1 MALLEF
7 TNLNK
12 HCNLRTRIIHSKG
25 AFGVNPKG
33 LGSFIHVNTFKY
45 EYNHP
50 VLPPNL
56 FVLNGKKYLM
66 PYWRE
71 VDINTEISDVFWN
84 RPVKKQTEVINHKF
98 LSSKGDVTYN
108 TKETIFPNG
117 EVKYSCNCPGH
128 YRAFDRRC
136 KHIKELEKNV

>member
-12 HCNLRTRIIHSKG
+12 HGNLRTRIIHSKG
-25 AFGVNPKG
+25 AFGVNPKN
-33 LGSFIHVNTFKY
+33 LGSFVHVNLFKY

-50 VLPPNL
+50 IFPPTL

-71 VDINTEISDVFWN
+71 VDIDTEISDIFWN
-84 RPVKKQTEVINHKF
+84 RPIKKQTEVINHKF
-98 LSSKGDVTYN
+98 LSSKGDVSYN

-117 EVKYSCNCPGH
+117 EIKYSCSCVGSKVSK
-128 YRAFDRRC
+128 DGEC
-136 KHIKELEKNV
+136 KHIKTVKSKI